1 MFVGRLDELSGML
14 ARLLAELGLGVT
26 PPEQLPAFKTL
37 LEGARDTV
45 KVPGLCVFVCV
56 RVRVCVCA
64 CVCACCACMCVC
76 VCVRVCVCCACMGEC
91 ACVRVL
97 CVYG

>member
-1 MFVGRLDELSGML
+1 MVRARKEALAVFVGRLDELSGML

-45 KVPGLCVFVCV
+45 KVPGLRASVVCVCV
-56 RVRVCVCA
+56 RLLCVSVRLLCVCA
-64 CVCACCACMCVC
+64 CVCV
-76 VCVRVCVCCACMGEC
+76 
-91 ACVRVL
+91 
-97 CVYG
+97 